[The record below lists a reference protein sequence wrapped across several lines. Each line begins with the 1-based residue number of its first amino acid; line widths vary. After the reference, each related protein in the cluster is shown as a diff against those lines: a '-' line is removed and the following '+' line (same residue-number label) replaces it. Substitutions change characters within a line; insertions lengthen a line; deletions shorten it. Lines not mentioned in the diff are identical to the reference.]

1 MFWEG
6 ARANVA
12 WSRAAVHTK
21 YCYVTQTWNFT
32 LNFLLPLLQF
42 CLVDQVGD
50 YTGHLRRLHILI
62 IAKSN
67 QEEAG
72 FVALSSSKGYQKSI
86 AKQVRGYIK
95 LLLTSRNVTKAMI
108 SFSADIGRCLFHTN
122 RENVTRDH
130 AVLFLSTFSHSLSVL
145 V

>member
-1 MFWEG
+1 MIQ
-6 ARANVA
+6 AI
-12 WSRAAVHTK
+12 
-21 YCYVTQTWNFT
+21 YVGY
-32 LNFLLPLLQF
+32 L
-42 CLVDQVGD
+42 
-50 YTGHLRRLHILI
+50 LI
-62 IAKSN
+62 INKSH
-67 QEEAG
+67 EEAG

-108 SFSADIGRCLFHTN
+108 SFSADVGQCLFYID

-130 AVLFLSTFSHSLSVL
+130 AVLSLSTFSHSLSVL